1 MFLNKV
7 LDKKDYISLLCAY
20 LFGIGSGLYAYTFII
35 PKPEPQVIVLDKLQL
50 QKDLKMLLII
60 NSLIVNL
67 MESHMQIKL
76 AEEKLQN

>member
-50 QKDLKMLLII
+50 QKDLKMLFKPPL
-60 NSLIVNL
+60 S
-67 MESHMQIKL
+67 K
-76 AEEKLQN
+76 AEREKIEKQNAIERMTRN

>member
-50 QKDLKMLLII
+50 QKDLKML
-60 NSLIVNL
+60 
-67 MESHMQIKL
+67 
-76 AEEKLQN
+76 